1 MSTRLCCRKGRL
13 LDTSTLSNPK
23 ILKSL
28 NLIRDKIH
36 RCDVD
41 VATIFGKL
49 FPSEA
54 IIRGAVMVMAQ
65 LVAHQA
71 AMTSA

>member
-1 MSTRLCCRKGRL
+1 
-13 LDTSTLSNPK
+13 
-23 ILKSL
+23 
-28 NLIRDKIH
+28 LIRDRIH

-54 IIRGAVMVMAQ
+54 IIGGAVMVVAQ

-71 AMTSA
+71 AMTSARAGEALQHPHFFKLFKVS